1 VTDNKERFVLY
12 EYLLFFWK
20 KKWLFVILPIVTLL
34 LGALLSMLQ
43 SANYTGKAIVYVGD
57 LSGGIKDPVLV
68 QNKYSNIDRD
78 ISLNVKVDQPD
89 QITFT
94 VKGDDKDKVDDI
106 LADITSSYYDDLE
119 TKSKKILQITDDG
132 IKLKTE
138 RAKILDDILK
148 TFSAQID
155 TGNLD
160 EEEQARLVEYE
171 DNLLELTESILRM
184 EKDINTFEKPEI
196 IKEEVNSDPK
206 NIRTNMIL
214 GFVAGIFLTIL
225 SLIVWKYILNARR
238 FYNHD

>member
-34 LGALLSMLQ
+34 IGALLSTLQ

-57 LSGGIKDPVLV
+57 LNGGIKDPGLV
-68 QNKYSNIDRD
+68 QKKFSDLDKD

-94 VKGDDKDKVDDI
+94 VKGDDKDKVEEVLGSI
-106 LADITSSYYDDLE
+106 KTKYYNDL
-119 TKSKKILQITDDG
+119 SKKSETILQITDDG
-132 IKLKTE
+132 IKLKRE

-148 TFSAQID
+148 TFSAQIE

-184 EKDINTFEKPEI
+184 EKDLETFEQPEI

-206 NIRTNMIL
+206 NVRTNMIL

-225 SLIVWKYILNARR
+225 TLIVWKYILNARR